1 VNIGLC
7 PLARRLNSLPEG
19 STEVNTFYRLSLRCY
34 TGIED
39 SVRQCLPVEI
49 VEIAD
54 RGIELMGME
63 TSTNTK
69 PGTSANTEQPKERKQ
84 KICAALVVDGD
95 RNEEIETIVS
105 RFTTDSDIIS
115 SFMERLTNVP
125 RD

>member
-1 VNIGLC
+1 
-7 PLARRLNSLPEG
+7 
-19 STEVNTFYRLSLRCY
+19 
-34 TGIED
+34 
-39 SVRQCLPVEI
+39 
-49 VEIAD
+49 
-54 RGIELMGME
+54 MGME